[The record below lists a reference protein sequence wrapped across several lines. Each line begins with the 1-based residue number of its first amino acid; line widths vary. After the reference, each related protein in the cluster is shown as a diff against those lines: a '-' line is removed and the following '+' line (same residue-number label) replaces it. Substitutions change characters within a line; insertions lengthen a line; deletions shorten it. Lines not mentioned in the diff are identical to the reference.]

1 MIVICHIFQEYGNFL
16 AFHFNVGVFT
26 FLFISGFIFG
36 GRNIENPVQFIKQRL
51 KRLLIPYYLF
61 IFAISAI
68 YLIFFR
74 DQWTFLSVIK
84 NILCVQW
91 FFNGLPQ
98 VAHLW
103 YITCIII
110 CYLFTPLLQKLFD
123 KLNKASLYGFML
135 LLFVLLF
142 IANYFSGYN
151 FISIYAYIIGY
162 FSSRVLM
169 NFKNDIRA
177 YKEPIILILFLGI
190 TVETIRLFADIKA
203 FPIPGVL
210 VETSKLIISLAIIG
224 FCILIQKIYKRFSK
238 IFYISDKYSY
248 EIYLT
253 HHIWILGI
261 LSVMD
266 ITKFAIFNV
275 LLAIILTGISAFT
288 LNYISNKIMRV
299 GVSR

>member
-1 MIVICHIFQEYGNFL
+1 MIVMCHIFQAYGSFL

-36 GRNIENPVQFIKQRL
+36 GRNIENPVQFIKKRL

-61 IFAISAI
+61 IFAISVI
-68 YLIFFR
+68 YLVFFY
-74 DQWTFLSVIK
+74 DKWSFASVIK
-84 NILCVQW
+84 NILCIQW

-98 VAHLW
+98 TGHLW

-123 KLNKASLYGFML
+123 KLNKASLYGLML

-151 FISIYAYIIGY
+151 FISIYAYVIGY

-169 NFKNDIRA
+169 NLKTDIRFS
-177 YKEPIILILFLGI
+177 KKPVILILILGI
-190 TVETIRLFADIKA
+190 TVEGIRLFADIKA
-203 FPIPGVL
+203 LPVPGAL
-210 VETSKLIISLAIIG
+210 VESSKLIISLSIIG
-224 FCILIQKIYKRFSK
+224 FCVLIQKIYKRFSK
-238 IFYISDKYSY
+238 IFYICDKYSY

-266 ITKFAIFNV
+266 ITKFAVLNV
-275 LLAIILTGISAFT
+275 LLAIILTGISAFA
-288 LNYISNKIMRV
+288 LNFISDKIMRV